1 MIAAALDSGEIDI
14 GMLETTDPHLAG
26 GKLVALA
33 DDRGCNP
40 RTTVPAF
47 IRILDF
53 VSAQLTTTSHAEL
66 NRRAVIDVV
75 PAGASRRGLAQDQSV
90 KLLLAC

>member
-1 MIAAALDSGEIDI
+1 LIAAALDSGESDI

-40 RTTVPAF
+40 RITVPAF

-66 NRRAVIDVV
+66 KPARRHRRRTG
-75 PAGASRRGLAQDQSV
+75 GASRPRSPDRN
-90 KLLLAC
+90 